1 MKSIRYFIDVWSLFA
16 RHYTGVQNVNY
27 QIVKYF
33 YENLH
38 DQTVFFYEENTLHE
52 AAIQSLLENRSG
64 KELAALGERDYLV
77 HQTLHKYLGKDT
89 EQTVGFFPCVKDLH
103 QVFDYEIQII
113 YDLTFLLT
121 PEFHN
126 IDNIHLH
133 ASRIGKSLETNDLN
147 VCISESSRE
156 DIITYLQV
164 PEEKTMVAYP
174 AHDAQWK
181 NREGLFRSIFEC
193 RSIEP
198 FILILGTIEPRKNIK
213 LVLDYLEQR
222 PETLQ
227 RYRFVFIGDDGWGH
241 PFKAH
246 LEKLQLPEALK
257 IKRIKHLSYVSEDE
271 KNILLM
277 TARFMIFPS
286 FYEGFGLP
294 VLEAMSFGCPVLASM
309 SSSIPE
315 IGGGVVQYFDPYSL
329 NSFAEAFDSFEQQLD
344 DKTDQIREKCRRR
357 ASQFTW
363 NRFAEK
369 IIERVQIDIQEN
381 QMIRE

>member
-16 RHYTGVQNVNY
+16 RHYTGIQNVNY

-38 DQTVFFYEENTLHE
+38 DQTVFFYEQNTLHE
-52 AAIQSLLENRSG
+52 AAIQSILENRSG

-77 HQTLHKYLGKDT
+77 HQALDKYLGKGT

-103 QVFDYEIQII
+103 RVFDYEIQII

-133 ASRIGKSLETNDLN
+133 ASRIEKSLETNDLN
-147 VCISESSRE
+147 VCISKSSRE

-174 AHDAQWK
+174 AHDEQWK
-181 NREGLFRSIFEC
+181 NREGLFRSIFEY

-213 LVLDYLEQR
+213 LVLDYLKQR

-246 LEKLQLPEALK
+246 LDTLQLPEALK
-257 IKRIKHLSYVSEDE
+257 IK
-271 KNILLM
+271 
-277 TARFMIFPS
+277 P
-286 FYEGFGLP
+286 
-294 VLEAMSFGCPVLASM
+294 
-309 SSSIPE
+309 
-315 IGGGVVQYFDPYSL
+315 
-329 NSFAEAFDSFEQQLD
+329 
-344 DKTDQIREKCRRR
+344 R
-357 ASQFTW
+357 A
-363 NRFAEK
+363 
-369 IIERVQIDIQEN
+369 IYG
-381 QMIRE
+381 